1 VIKVLVADDHA
12 VVRRGLRQILAETSD
27 VIVGGEAAEAAEL
40 WKLVGQERWD
50 AVILDIN
57 VPGRSGLEVLA
68 DLKREYPRLPV
79 LILTVHSEDQYAM
92 RALRAGASGFL
103 TKESA
108 PARLVEAVR
117 KVASG
122 GRFVTPELAERLA
135 ASAAGDSDA
144 PPHECLSDRELQVL
158 CMIASGK
165 TVSQIGLE
173 LSLSVKTISTHRTRI
188 LKKMNMKSNS
198 ELTHYA
204 IRNRLIE

>member
-1 VIKVLVADDHA
+1 MIKVIVADDHA

-27 VIVGGEAAEAAEL
+27 VIVGGEASDAGEL

-117 KVASG
+117 KVATG
-122 GRFVTPELAERLA
+122 GRFVTPELAEHLA
-135 ASAAGDSDA
+135 ATAAGDSDA
-144 PPHECLSDRELQVL
+144 PAHESLPT
-158 CMIASGK
+158 ASCRF
-165 TVSQIGLE
+165 S
-173 LSLSVKTISTHRTRI
+173 
-188 LKKMNMKSNS
+188 
-198 ELTHYA
+198 A
-204 IRNRLIE
+204 